1 MPTVSVIIPTY
12 NHRAFILETCE
23 SVFKQTYTDYEI
35 IVVNDAS
42 PDDTKEV
49 LRPLAEAGKIRY
61 IDQPHAGQAAARN
74 RGLAEATGEFVAF
87 LDDDDLWVPDK
98 LEWQV
103 KLMEEYSNVVLIYGY
118 CGRVGDGDRWRWP
131 DAHAP
136 TGDVR
141 QPFLTQNWIVSP
153 GQALMRRQTLYDVGG
168 FDETIW
174 GADDWD
180 LYIRMSRWG
189 DFIFENRVGL
199 YHRVHA
205 DNASKDYWRMYG
217 NSEKLLYK
225 HLGAFPNPLNI
236 PTWLACRNWITLQFI
251 SECIQRAHSLSSR
264 GERKAALHQWGRIV
278 MSRPELLAKGH
289 VLRGIFKCLLGFR
302 MPAVATK

>member
-1 MPTVSVIIPTY
+1 MATVSVIIPTY
-12 NHRAFILETCE
+12 KHRDFILETCA
-23 SVFKQTYTDYEI
+23 SVLKQTFTDFEI
-35 IVVNDAS
+35 IIVNDAS
-42 PDDTKEV
+42 PDDTAEV
-49 LRPLAEAGKIRY
+49 LRPLVESGKIRY

-74 RGLAEATGEFVAF
+74 RGLAEATGEFIAF

-103 KLMEEYSNVVLIYGY
+103 RLMREHSNVVLIYGY
-118 CGRVGDGDRWRWP
+118 CGRVGSEDGWRWP
-131 DAHAP
+131 DADAP

-189 DFIFENRVGL
+189 DFIFEDRVGL

-205 DNASKDYWRMYG
+205 NNASKDFWRMYG
-217 NSEKLLYK
+217 NSEKLLHK
-225 HLGAFPNPLNI
+225 HLGALPNPLNI
-236 PTWLACRNWITLQFI
+236 PTWLACRRWITLQFI
-251 SECIQRAHSLSSR
+251 SECIAKAHSLAKR
-264 GERKAALHQWGRIV
+264 GERKAALQQWMRIV
-278 MSRPELLAKGH
+278 ASRPELLTKGQ

-302 MPAVATK
+302 MSPVPAK

>member
-12 NHRAFILETCE
+12 KHRDFILETCA
-23 SVFKQTYTDYEI
+23 SVLQQTFTDFEL

-42 PDDTKEV
+42 PDDTGEV
-49 LRPLAEAGKIRY
+49 LRPLIESGKIRY

-87 LDDDDLWVPDK
+87 LDDDDIWLLDK

-103 KLMEEYSNVVLIYGY
+103 RLMRENSNVVLIYGY
-118 CGRVGDGDRWRWP
+118 CGHVGGNDGWRWP
-131 DAHAP
+131 DADAP

-180 LYIRMSRWG
+180 LYIRMSKWG

-199 YHRVHA
+199 LHRVHA
-205 DNASKDYWRMYG
+205 NNASKDFWRMFR
-217 NSEKLLYK
+217 NSEKLLHK
-225 HLGAFPNPLNI
+225 HLGTLPNPLNI
-236 PTWLACRNWITLQFI
+236 PTWLACRQWITLQFL
-251 SECIQRAHSLSSR
+251 SGCVAQAHHLAKS
-264 GERKAALHQWGRIV
+264 GERKAALHQWMRIV
-278 MSRPELLAKGH
+278 ASRPELLTQGP
-289 VLRGIFKCLLGFR
+289 VVRSISKCLLGFR
-302 MPAVATK
+302 MSPLAAK